1 MKSVMLT
8 PLIAREGG
16 LTRVVGPL
24 PDDRE
29 QLRAAILDAAT
40 SADAV
45 LVSGGSSTGPED
57 HAPGLVAELGE
68 LAVHGVALRPASPT
82 GLGFIAGVPVVLMP
96 GNPVS
101 CLCAYDLFAGPI
113 LRRLGGPPPEWPYRA
128 VTLPL
133 ASKLASS
140 LRRAHYPPRRLAGPH
155 VHLSATHR
163 PPT

>member
-40 SADAV
+40 TADAV
-45 LVSGGSSTGPED
+45 LISGGSSAGPED

-68 LAVHGVALRPASPT
+68 LAVHGVAARPASPA
-82 GLGFIAGVPVVLMP
+82 GLGFLGRLPAVLLP
-96 GNPVS
+96 GNPGT
-101 CLCAYDLFAGPI
+101 CLCPSPSFPRPI
-113 LRRLGGPPPEWPYRA
+113 LPPLAGTPPP
-128 VTLPL
+128 
-133 ASKLASS
+133 
-140 LRRAHYPPRRLAGPH
+140 
-155 VHLSATHR
+155 
-163 PPT
+163 